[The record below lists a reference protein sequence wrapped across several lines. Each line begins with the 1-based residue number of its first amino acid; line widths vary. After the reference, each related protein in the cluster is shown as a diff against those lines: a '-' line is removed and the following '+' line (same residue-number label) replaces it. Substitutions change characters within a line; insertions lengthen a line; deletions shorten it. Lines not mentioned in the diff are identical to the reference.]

1 MLVEI
6 RENIKLRYFSYLGEV
21 SLAIDTNLREIVA
34 NSYLGEGDSRI
45 GYEDKSICNDY
56 ELEEKL
62 H

>member
-34 NSYLGEGDSRI
+34 NSYLGEGYSRI
-45 GYEDKSICNDY
+45 GYEINLYAMIMS
-56 ELEEKL
+56 
-62 H
+62 